1 MLSLEDI
8 RKIDPELSDV
18 SDAELEEVLATLYEL
33 GRLAY
38 DVQQIE
44 KSGSKN
50 PVGSLTDETGEA
62 SITT

>member
-8 RKIDPELSDV
+8 RKVDPELADI
-18 SDAELEEVLATLYEL
+18 SDAELEEVRATLYEL

-38 DVQQIE
+38 DVQVFE

-50 PVGSLTDETGEA
+50 PVGSLTVLTNKA
-62 SITT
+62 SINL